1 MDVPSLI
8 MQLVPWIAGI
18 IVVTSALG
26 IYASHAKTRMKIQNG
41 YPLEGM
47 WGQSLKPTGASE
59 HAERIKLL
67 TQENA
72 ALRAEVSS
80 VKERLANVERIVTD
94 SGFGLSEQIAALA
107 TRDDNGTPLELV
119 SSRNAPRD
127 KTRA

>member
-1 MDVPSLI
+1 MDPASFV

-18 IVVTSALG
+18 IITTSALG

-94 SGFGLSEQIAALA
+94 SGFGLSEQIAALGA
-107 TRDDNGTPLELV
+107 HPDSGTPLELV
-119 SSRNAPRD
+119 GGRD

>member
-1 MDVPSLI
+1 MDVPALI
-8 MQLVPWIAGI
+8 MQLVPWIAGVI
-18 IVVTSALG
+18 ITTSALG

-107 TRDDNGTPLELV
+107 SHGDSGTPLELV
-119 SSRNAPRD
+119 GGRD